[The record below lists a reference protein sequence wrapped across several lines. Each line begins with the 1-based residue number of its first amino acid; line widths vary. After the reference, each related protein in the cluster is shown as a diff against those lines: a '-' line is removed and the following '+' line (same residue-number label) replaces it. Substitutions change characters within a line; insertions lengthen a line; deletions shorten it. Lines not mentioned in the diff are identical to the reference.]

1 MICPVVAYAPIAATK
16 PIMAIQP
23 LNFSA
28 SGVIV
33 LRFVIG
39 IELKETC
46 RSKDARYYPAS
57 ETVVNYGSEETHH
70 RKATIDL
77 FCVLPIVHDQLLNGE
92 LKYALLT
99 V

>member
-1 MICPVVAYAPIAATK
+1 MICPVVAYAPSAATK
-16 PIMAIQP
+16 PSIAIQP

-46 RSKDARYYPAS
+46 RSKDAWYYPAS
-57 ETVVNYGSEETHH
+57 ESVINYGSEETHH
-70 RKATIDL
+70 RKATISL
-77 FCVLPIVHDQLLNGE
+77 FCVFPIVH
-92 LKYALLT
+92 
-99 V
+99 

>member
-1 MICPVVAYAPIAATK
+1 MICPVVKYAPIAATK

-46 RSKDARYYPAS
+46 NSLEYARHNCTKQDVVMNCCKETNHSKSAI
-57 ETVVNYGSEETHH
+57 G
-70 RKATIDL
+70 
-77 FCVLPIVHDQLLNGE
+77 
-92 LKYALLT
+92 
-99 V
+99 

>member
-1 MICPVVAYAPIAATK
+1 MISPVVAYAPIAATK

-39 IELKETC
+39 IEVKETLLRLC
-46 RSKDARYYPAS
+46 NAWYDPS
-57 ETVVNYGSEETHH
+57 EDGIVMDCSEQTNH
-70 RKATIDL
+70 R
-77 FCVLPIVHDQLLNGE
+77 
-92 LKYALLT
+92 
-99 V
+99 

>member
-1 MICPVVAYAPIAATK
+1 MICPVVAYAPSAATK

-39 IELKETC
+39 VELKETFL
-46 RSKDARYYPAS
+46 SQNMPGITQPVKP
-57 ETVVNYGSEETHH
+57 
-70 RKATIDL
+70 
-77 FCVLPIVHDQLLNGE
+77 
-92 LKYALLT
+92 
-99 V
+99 